1 MSGRITVAIT
11 VRVSICVAR
20 KASVSVR
27 VTIMHSGLLGPQ
39 VDI

>member
-1 MSGRITVAIT
+1 MSGRITVAMT

-27 VTIMHSGLLGPQ
+27 VMHSGLLGPQ